1 MTQPQAH
8 ISIGKHKGFS
18 TSGTHR
24 FSHKAMA
31 TTFEIF
37 IVHADRQYAA
47 QAALAAFD
55 ELDRLEAELSRF
67 IENSDVSR
75 INNLT
80 ANNPLRVG
88 LPAFECLQLSVR
100 IYNQTNG
107 AFDITIGSL
116 LDCWL
121 DEDKKMRCPSAEQ
134 LNVAR
139 QHTDSHLIELDE
151 AQHTVKLLTSPV
163 RIDLGGIG
171 KGYAIDQMAGL
182 LSDWSI
188 DTALVHGGYSSVLAI
203 GAPPGTKGWPLTLS
217 NPANYKQ
224 ILASI
229 FLRDRAF
236 SGSGLQKGPHIIDP
250 HSGRPVEDKVA
261 AWACAAN
268 AATADALSTAFMV
281 MSPDDISRYCTNHS
295 DTLAMVLVKQPAVSL
310 SNPQDAGANESGI
323 LRFGCWEESGLLK

>member
-1 MTQPQAH
+1 
-8 ISIGKHKGFS
+8 
-18 TSGTHR
+18 
-24 FSHKAMA
+24 MA

-37 IVHADRQYAA
+37 VVHADKQYAS

-75 INNLT
+75 INNLP
-80 ANNPLRVG
+80 ADKPLRIG

-100 IYNQTNG
+100 IYNETNG

-121 DEDKKMRCPSAEQ
+121 GEDKKTQCPSVEQ

-139 QHTDSHLIELDE
+139 QHTGSHLIELDE
-151 AQHTVKLLTSPV
+151 AQHTVKLSTSPV
-163 RIDLGGIG
+163 WIDLGGIG

-203 GAPPGTKGWPLTLS
+203 GAPPGGNPAPDAPARCGARGWPLTLS
-217 NPANYKQ
+217 NPANHKQ

-229 FLRDRAF
+229 SLRDRAF

-250 HSGRPVEDKVA
+250 HSGRPVEDKIA

-281 MSPDDISRYCTNHS
+281 MSPDDIRRYCTNHP
-295 DTLAMVLVKQPAVSL
+295 DTLAMILVKHQKDKVNGS
-310 SNPQDAGANESGI
+310 EV
-323 LRFGCWEESGLLK
+323 LRFGCWEENGLLK